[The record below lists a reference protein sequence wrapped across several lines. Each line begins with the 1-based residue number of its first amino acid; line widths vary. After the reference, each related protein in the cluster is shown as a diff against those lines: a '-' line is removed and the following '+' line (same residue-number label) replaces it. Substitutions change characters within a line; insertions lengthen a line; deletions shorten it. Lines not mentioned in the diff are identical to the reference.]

1 MTDIANILRNPLGM
15 PEIELAA
22 ARHWGADEIESLR
35 TQLANL
41 RWDLATAKDAL
52 ANARADVARLQDI
65 VHGREAID
73 KLNTDQ
79 MQRDTK
85 LIKRLGV
92 DVMLLREALIGLED
106 ATSNIPGHHGP
117 SVWHALEDARQALEQ
132 TKP

>member
-1 MTDIANILRNPLGM
+1 MMANAVVVDVPMARML
-15 PEIELAA
+15 EIEL
-22 ARHWGADEIESLR
+22 R
-35 TQLANL
+35 
-41 RWDLATAKDAL
+41 DASQEL
-52 ANARADVARLQDI
+52 ERLRADVARLKDECDTL
-65 VHGREAID
+65 RELD

-117 SVWHALEDARQALEQ
+117 SVWHALEDARQALGEK
-132 TKP
+132 T